1 MPTDAAP
8 MTYHLDTD
16 RRVLLVDDAP
26 VNLGSRAFDVL
37 AHLDAH
43 SDRVVSKAELLEEV
57 WGGLA
62 VEEGNLSV
70 QISTLRKLLGAKAIA
85 TVPGVGYKLATTAT
99 PSSVPDGPA
108 LPTKPSLAVLPF
120 ANLTAKP
127 DQDYLVDGIVTE
139 LIAALTKVP
148 GLFVIAATS
157 SFAYRGRAVQ
167 LPDVGREL
175 GVRYVLEGS
184 VQQAGAALR
193 ITVQLVEAASGRSIW
208 SERFSGTKDEIFEL
222 QDHLTESVAAAIEP
236 TLRAAEALR
245 SREQPRQD
253 LKAYD
258 LCLQAEPLMRF
269 TSKAEDVRQAIA
281 ILDEA
286 VARDPDYAM
295 ARALRVWAYTTAAS
309 ARFIV
314 PKDAAHILPDAYAI
328 LDRGTNDAITLNYA
342 AHGIAY
348 LDRGAEQAKGAIEKA
363 KALNPNSVTVLCSS
377 GWIHTYLGQF
387 ETAHVDIERA
397 LRLNPLDPS
406 TGLARSALGPILL
419 GLGRTQEAVEMVER
433 SYHEAPAHGSNQYI
447 LLHGYWM
454 LGRFDDAKRMADE
467 LLRINPR
474 ITVRGNLEVTPF
486 KYPPFLKLF
495 EEAQLASGI
504 PAG

>member
-1 MPTDAAP
+1 MAEIDISSEK
-8 MTYHLDTD
+8 
-16 RRVLLVDDAP
+16 REVLVDGAP
-26 VNLGSRAFDVL
+26 VALGARAFDVL

-43 SDRVVSKAELLEEV
+43 RDRVVSKAELLETV

-62 VEEGNLSV
+62 VEEGNLTV
-70 QISTLRKLLGAKAIA
+70 QISALRKALGPKAIA
-85 TVPGVGYKLATTAT
+85 TVPGVGYKLAHAA
-99 PSSVPDGPA
+99 PVPGP
-108 LPTKPSLAVLPF
+108 TGPSLPDVPSIAVLPF
-120 ANLTAKP
+120 ANLTGRP
-127 DQDYLVDGIVTE
+127 EQEYLVDGIATE
-139 LIAALTKVP
+139 LIVALSKVS
-148 GLFVIAATS
+148 GLFTIAATS
-157 SFAYRGRAVQ
+157 SFAYKGRAVQ
-167 LPDVGREL
+167 LSDVGREL

-184 VQQAGAALR
+184 IQQAGATLR
-193 ITVQLVEAASGRSIW
+193 ISVQLVEAATGRTIW
-208 SERFSGTKDEIFEL
+208 SERFSGTMDEIFEL

-236 TLRAAEALR
+236 TLRAAEAVR
-245 SREQPRQD
+245 SREKPTQD

-269 TSKAEDVRQAIA
+269 TSKAEDVSQAVA

-286 VARDPDYAM
+286 VARDPHYAM
-295 ARALRVWAYTTAAS
+295 ARAMRVWAYTTAAS
-309 ARFIV
+309 GRFIL
-314 PKDAAHILPDAYAI
+314 PQDAAHVLPDAYAI
-328 LDRGTNDAITLNYA
+328 LDRGTNDPTTLAYA

-348 LDRGAEQAKGAIEKA
+348 LDRGAAQAQGAIEKA
-363 KALNPNSVTVLCSS
+363 KALNPNSVMVLCSS

-474 ITVRGNLEVTPF
+474 ITVRSNLQSTPF
-486 KYPPFLKLF
+486 KHAPFLKLF
-495 EEAQLASGI
+495 EDAQLATGI